1 MHYAIG
7 GSSYFN
13 IGDFDVKM
21 EQWVWQKLIDAN
33 KAMILDVTNKFL
45 NKALPLY
52 LSYKTK

>member
-45 NKALPLY
+45 NKALPLF